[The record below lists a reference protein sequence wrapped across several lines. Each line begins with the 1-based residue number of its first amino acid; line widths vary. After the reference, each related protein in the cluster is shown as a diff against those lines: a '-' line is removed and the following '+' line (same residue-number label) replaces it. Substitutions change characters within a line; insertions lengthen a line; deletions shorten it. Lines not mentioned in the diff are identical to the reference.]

1 MFYLT
6 SASDVAMGVIK
17 LNRIK
22 ANEKY
27 VPHTHSD
34 PLQFSKYRP
43 TGFREIK
50 ILVGT
55 FAHVKNRQ
63 PPSSYWTIQT
73 LPTSSD
79 VLCIWVKQPW
89 RQTCVCLLEPTHN
102 AQIVHY
108 DEYQFT

>member
-1 MFYLT
+1 MMWT
-6 SASDVAMGVIK
+6 WIK
-17 LNRIK
+17 KKKKKKNQTT
-22 ANEKY
+22 KY

-43 TGFREIK
+43 TGVRLIK

-73 LPTSSD
+73 LDKSTLGHPHRAIRERTVTWSRDSGH
-79 VLCIWVKQPW
+79 PY
-89 RQTCVCLLEPTHN
+89 LLSAIEVSPLP
-102 AQIVHY
+102 
-108 DEYQFT
+108 